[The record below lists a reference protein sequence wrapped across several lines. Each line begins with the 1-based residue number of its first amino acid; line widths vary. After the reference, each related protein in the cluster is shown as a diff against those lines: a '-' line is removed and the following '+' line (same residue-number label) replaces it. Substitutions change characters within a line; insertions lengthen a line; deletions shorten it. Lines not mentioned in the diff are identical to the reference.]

1 VRYDASVSVAD
12 AREPVLQGLERG
24 LAVIEAFEE
33 EPAMTLSAVAR
44 RTGITRASARR
55 ILLSL
60 EELGYV
66 ESSDGR
72 FSLSPRILRLGWSY
86 FGSLNL
92 WERAQ
97 PLMEELATELEETC
111 SATTLDLPEIVFVAR
126 APGPR
131 IMTMSLSVGSRL
143 PAYTTAMGRVLL
155 AGLDDDSVERYL
167 ASISLDA
174 LTPRTVTDPQRVLEA
189 VRAARG
195 QGFALVDEELELGLR
210 SLSVPLRVSDGRLAG
225 ALNICAA
232 TSRISVAQMEGRFL
246 PAMQRKACAIS
257 AAWTHGPQT

>member
-1 VRYDASVSVAD
+1 MRYDRVVSVAD

-33 EPAMTLSAVAR
+33 EPAMTLSTVAR

-66 ESSDGR
+66 QSSDGR

-97 PLMEELATELEETC
+97 PLMEELATELQETC

-131 IMTMSLSVGSRL
+131 IMTMSLSVGNRL

-155 AGLDDDSVERYL
+155 AGLDDDSIERYL
-167 ASISLDA
+167 SSTSLEA
-174 LTPRTVTDPQRVLEA
+174 LTPRTVTDPQLLLET
-189 VRAARG
+189 VREARSR
-195 QGFALVDEELELGLR
+195 GFALVDEELELGLR

-232 TSRISVAQMEGRFL
+232 TSRISVAEMERSFL

>member
-1 VRYDASVSVAD
+1 
-12 AREPVLQGLERG
+12 
-24 LAVIEAFEE
+24 
-33 EPAMTLSAVAR
+33 
-44 RTGITRASARR
+44 
-55 ILLSL
+55 
-60 EELGYV
+60 
-66 ESSDGR
+66 
-72 FSLSPRILRLGWSY
+72 
-86 FGSLNL
+86 
-92 WERAQ
+92 
-97 PLMEELATELEETC
+97 
-111 SATTLDLPEIVFVAR
+111 
-126 APGPR
+126 
-131 IMTMSLSVGSRL
+131 MSLSVGNRL

-167 ASISLDA
+167 SSTSLEA
-174 LTPRTVTDPQRVLEA
+174 LTPRTVTDPHRVFEA

-232 TSRISVAQMEGRFL
+232 TSRISVAELERSFL